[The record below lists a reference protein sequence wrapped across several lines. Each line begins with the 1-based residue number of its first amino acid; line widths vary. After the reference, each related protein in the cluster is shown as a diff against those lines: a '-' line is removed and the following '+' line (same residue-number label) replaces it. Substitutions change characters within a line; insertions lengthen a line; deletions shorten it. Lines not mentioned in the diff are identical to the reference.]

1 CYLPDVTASWT
12 LFNLV
17 STLLWFAMDKN
28 IRYILSAAIQK
39 IRDIDEDTRDLG
51 IHRRLLL
58 ERLVRRWRWLTDPSS
73 DTSEDDTDSEDDV
86 KAPAAPAASCANHKR
101 QRDPSHAI
109 QKIRDIDDDPRDQ
122 GIHRRL
128 LLARLV
134 REWQW
139 LIEPSSDSG
148 EGDTSIDDTSDDDT
162 SDDDNTSEDD
172 ADSEDD
178 VEAPGAHAA
187 SCASH

>member
-1 CYLPDVTASWT
+1 
-12 LFNLV
+12 
-17 STLLWFAMDKN
+17 MDNN
-28 IRYILSAAIQK
+28 IRSLLSA
-39 IRDIDEDTRDLG
+39 
-51 IHRRLLL
+51 
-58 ERLVRRWRWLTDPSS
+58 
-73 DTSEDDTDSEDDV
+73 
-86 KAPAAPAASCANHKR
+86 
-101 QRDPSHAI
+101 AI

-128 LLARLV
+128 LLERLV

-139 LIEPSSDSG
+139 LIEPSSDSS
-148 EGDTSIDDTSDDDT
+148 EGDTSSDDTSDDDTSDDDTSDEDT

-178 VEAPGAHAA
+178 VEAPAAHAA